1 MGAPTST
8 LWTAA
13 GAIEAQT
20 DLDDKVRLL
29 TYVNPAESAGEAG
42 SAKVNAAWR
51 EAKNIALIFNV
62 EPAGSI
68 KLKYLNL
75 GRCNSK
81 K

>member
-1 MGAPTST
+1 MEAPTST
-8 LWTAA
+8 LWMAA
-13 GAIEAQT
+13 GALEAQT

-29 TYVNPAESAGEAG
+29 THVNPAESAGEAG
-42 SAKVNAAWR
+42 SAKVSAAWR
-51 EAKNIALIFNV
+51 EARGYCFEFNV

-68 KLKYLNL
+68 TLKYPNL

>member
-8 LWTAA
+8 LWKAA
-13 GAIEAQT
+13 RAIDAQT
-20 DLDDKVRLL
+20 QLDVKVRALNL
-29 TYVNPAESAGEAG
+29 FECCRAAGEAG
-42 SAKVNAAWR
+42 SAKVSEAWR
-51 EAKNIALIFNV
+51 EAREYCFEFNV

-68 KLKYLNL
+68 TLKYPNL